1 MLNWGISHEENRI
14 KDGISKK
21 NRILSECRMI
31 YIRSSASLRKGE
43 FDKKSGNHSNLNMPT
58 FILYSNS
65 AINDHQNEN
74 IRKDAVEILSQELGK
89 SKEFIVTLIH
99 DSVAIEFGQS
109 GTPCAYV
116 EVKSVGTL
124 SPEQTTAMSDRM
136 CNAMQRI
143 LSIPPDRIYIE
154 FQESP
159 RHLWGW
165 NGKTFAK

>member
-1 MLNWGISHEENRI
+1 
-14 KDGISKK
+14 
-21 NRILSECRMI
+21 MI

-43 FDKKSGNHSNLNMPT
+43 FDNKSGNHSNLNMPT
-58 FILYSNS
+58 FILHTSS
-65 AINDHQNEN
+65 SINDHQNET
-74 IRKDAVEILSQELGK
+74 IRKDATNILSQELGK

-99 DSVAIEFGQS
+99 DSVALKFGQIEA
-109 GTPCAYV
+109 PCAYL

-124 SPEQTTAMSDRM
+124 SPEQTTAMSDRI
-136 CNAMQRI
+136 CNALQRI

-154 FQESP
+154 FQESS

>member
-1 MLNWGISHEENRI
+1 
-14 KDGISKK
+14 
-21 NRILSECRMI
+21 MI

-43 FDKKSGNHSNLNMPT
+43 FDNKSGNHSNLNMPT
-58 FILYSNS
+58 FILRTSS
-65 AINDHQNEN
+65 TINDQQNKT
-74 IRKDAVEILSQELGK
+74 IRKDAVDILSQELGK

-99 DSVAIEFGQS
+99 DSVALEFGQS
-109 GTPCAYV
+109 EAPCAYV

-124 SPEQTTAMSDRM
+124 SPEQTTAMSDRI
-136 CNAMQRI
+136 CNSLQQI

>member
-1 MLNWGISHEENRI
+1 
-14 KDGISKK
+14 
-21 NRILSECRMI
+21 MI

-43 FDKKSGNHSNLNMPT
+43 FDNKSGNHSNLNMPT
-58 FILYSNS
+58 FILRTSS
-65 AINDHQNEN
+65 TINDQQNKT
-74 IRKDAVEILSQELGK
+74 IRKDAVDILSQELGK

-99 DSVAIEFGQS
+99 DSVALEFGQS
-109 GTPCAYV
+109 EAPCAYV

-124 SPEQTTAMSDRM
+124 SPEQTTAMSDRI
-136 CNAMQRI
+136 CNSLQQI

-165 NGKTFAK
+165 NCKTFAK

>member
-1 MLNWGISHEENRI
+1 
-14 KDGISKK
+14 
-21 NRILSECRMI
+21 MI

-43 FDKKSGNHSNLNMPT
+43 FDNKSGNHSNLHMPT
-58 FILYSNS
+58 FILHTSS
-65 AINDHQNEN
+65 VINDHQNQN
-74 IRKDAVEILSQELGK
+74 IRKDTVDILSQELGK

-109 GTPCAYV
+109 EGPCAYV

-124 SPEQTTAMSDRM
+124 SPEQTTAMSDRI
-136 CNAMQRI
+136 CNTLQRI